1 VFKFP
6 GAHPVVS
13 ANGTSN
19 GIAWAMD
26 WSTGTL
32 HAYNALTL
40 KSIYTS
46 GVLGGGVK
54 WATPVVINGMVY
66 VAGNSKVW
74 AFRNK

>member
-6 GAHPVVS
+6 GAHPVIS
-13 ANGTSN
+13 GNGNTN
-19 GIAWAMD
+19 GVAWAMD

-40 KSIYTS
+40 KSLYTS
-46 GVLGGGVK
+46 GRLGGGVK
-54 WATPVVINGMVY
+54 WATPAVINGMVY
-66 VAGNSKVW
+66 VGGNSKVW